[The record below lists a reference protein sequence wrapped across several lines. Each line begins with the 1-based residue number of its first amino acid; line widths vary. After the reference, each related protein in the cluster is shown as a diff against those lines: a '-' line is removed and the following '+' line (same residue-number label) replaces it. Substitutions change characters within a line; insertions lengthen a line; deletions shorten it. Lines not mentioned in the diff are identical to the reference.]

1 MIDRHAPSDCLRPPL
16 NETLPTQCQQ
26 LQKGYGQCKRGMID
40 MRKRF
45 RGNRPVGLSTELEG
59 AGSGD
64 ATVGTIEEKGYMLYA
79 GKPTQRVRVTSGDEG
94 PNVVP
99 EGYVEVRKKDGVVE
113 VVKRSGELR
122 KD

>member
-1 MIDRHAPSDCLRPPL
+1 
-16 NETLPTQCQQ
+16 
-26 LQKGYGQCKRGMID
+26 MID

-45 RGNRPVGLSTELEG
+45 RGNRPVGISAELEG

-99 EGYVEVRKKDGVVE
+99 EGYVEVRQKDGKIE
-113 VVKRSGELR
+113 VMRESGQIR
-122 KD
+122 KG